1 MSPSHPIEP
10 AGPGT
15 ESSPQPKRK
24 ISPRSL
30 APAALG
36 GVLVL
41 FAVFNRQTVSIHW
54 IVSSTRTPL
63 IVVIAGCA
71 LLGFA
76 VGWLAHWRSTT
87 RRKGKA

>member
-15 ESSPQPKRK
+15 QSSPQPKRK
-24 ISPRSL
+24 ISTRTL

-36 GVLVL
+36 AVLVL
-41 FAVFNRQTVSIHW
+41 FAVYNRKTVSIHW